1 MNHLRLRNDYG
12 LLSRSEKLQARSAA
26 WSRIPSHNRR
36 INRGAYAWC
45 RARVVA
51 TAVVAITGAG
61 RGTLEAVTAGRA
73 SNGMPYFAAGLIFL
87 AVACPFAVR
96 LRRLRHLR
104 DSGDLYGYAV
114 A

>member
-1 MNHLRLRNDYG
+1 MNYPRFRNDYG
-12 LLSRSEKLQARSAA
+12 LLSRSEKSQARSAA
-26 WSRIPSHNRR
+26 WSRIPSNNRR

-45 RARVVA
+45 RARVIA
-51 TAVVAITGAG
+51 TAVVAIASAG
-61 RGTLEAVTAGRA
+61 RGMLEAVIAGRM

-104 DSGDLYGYAV
+104 DSGDLYGQDV